1 MPEIKRNAMGKVNKK
16 DLILAVFGDTQ
27 MIRRRSLDSKN
38 IRMKCQL
45 LYIMNKRKNAYIFHM
60 KAVTN

>member
-1 MPEIKRNAMGKVNKK
+1 MGKVNKK